1 MSIKELKPGIYEQPI
16 NQETQDALD
25 KLDQELAKKEK
36 IDEGLSSILLSQ
48 YIKSA
53 VREAL
58 DQSGDQKAQFK
69 LVNDIVSLLSNK
81 VDESFNNYRLMDDNQ
96 SLVEIKQRQELLVPE
111 KKRPLSS
118 LTHSYL
124 FTGDT
129 DMKLVNELNREIVT
143 ADRIDMLVSFL
154 KVSGLDMIRSSLQSF
169 TSRGGKL
176 RIISTTYMGAT
187 DLNAVKQLSMIPN
200 TEIRISYDTKHTRLH
215 AKSYMFYRNTG
226 FNTAYIGSSNL
237 SGAAITDGR
246 EWNVKITSTDQP
258 DVFQQMQ
265 STFDIYWNNDSFTP
279 YTIEDFDKLK
289 EALSSERQIKEKS
302 GKSFFSFDI
311 QPYPFQQVI
320 LDKLEA
326 ERVLNNNSRN
336 LVVAATG
343 TGKTVISA
351 FDYRRF
357 RENHPGKRNSLLFVA
372 HREEILLQSRYC
384 FRTILKDPNFG
395 DMLVG
400 DYKPEQTDYLFA
412 SIQSI
417 NSKNLTERLSPD
429 YYDFIIVDEFHHASA
444 ESYQDLL
451 SYFKPRVLLGLTA
464 TPERMDGEDILK
476 YFDGQHF
483 AAEIRLG
490 EAIDRQ
496 LLCPFHYFG
505 VSDGTD
511 LSTLKWTRSGY
522 DTEELEKIYVLD
534 EIAAKKRATLI
545 INTLE
550 KYINDLATIHCI
562 GFCVS
567 QDHAKFMADFFC
579 MNGLKA
585 INLDSNSSPDDR
597 KSAIGK
603 LKEGKINY
611 IFVVN
616 LYNEGVDIP
625 CIDTIMFLRPT
636 ESLTIFL
643 QQLGRGLRISE
654 GKEFLTV
661 FDFIGQ
667 ANKNYKFA
675 EKLASIGGV
684 KPSEIKHEIKEDF
697 SCVPKGCYIELDK
710 VSKEIIL
717 NNISAAL
724 GERQKIINL
733 IKEFAEIEKQITLE
747 KFIDYSQVN
756 IRDLYKVDSFYKLCI
771 QAGVLNNKDEILDN
785 AMKTAF
791 PKFATVD
798 SQRFLKT
805 MIRILE
811 SGISFDEQSYSAE
824 DLAILDMFR
833 FTIHVNAEKTGYSR
847 IKTLKEVEASPLI
860 KKELIEL
867 FKLNLKNISFIDYPV
882 DINSVNP
889 LDAYCTYT
897 RDQILAG
904 LGYYSIDSM
913 RQGVLY
919 IKDKKTDI
927 FLITLNKS
935 EKEFTPST
943 RYEDYA
949 INSSLFH
956 WQSQSTTSD
965 SSPMGQRYINHKSM
979 GSNILL
985 FVREKKNDKY
995 GAVPFTLLGSAE
1007 YVQHEGS
1014 KPMSIVW
1021 KLKRPIPAR
1030 FITSLSRGIA
1040 L

>member
-1 MSIKELKPGIYEQPI
+1 MRIEKLPPGIYEQLI
-16 NQETQDALD
+16 NQEV
-25 KLDQELAKKEK
+25 QESLEKIDSQLTKKDK
-36 IDEGLSSILLSQ
+36 IDEGLSSIVLSQ
-48 YIKSA
+48 YVKNA

-58 DQSGDQKAQFK
+58 DQTSNTKEQFK
-69 LVNDIVSLLSNK
+69 LVNDVISLLSNK
-81 VDESFNNYRLMDDNQ
+81 VNKSFEDYKLTNNNE
-96 SLVEIKQRQELLVPE
+96 SLVEIKRQEEVLVSE

-154 KVSGLDMIRSSLQSF
+154 KVSGLDMIRSALQSF
-169 TSRGGKL
+169 TSKGGKL

-187 DLNAVKQLSMIPN
+187 DLNAVKQLSMLPN

-215 AKSYMFYRNTG
+215 AKSYMFYRDTG

-258 DVFQQMQ
+258 DVFKQMQ

-384 FRTILKDPNFG
+384 FRSILKDPNFG

-400 DYKPEQTDYLFA
+400 DYKLEQTDYLFA

-417 NSKNLTERLSPD
+417 NSKNLTESLSPD
-429 YYDFIIVDEFHHASA
+429 YYDFIIVDEFHHAPA
-444 ESYQDLL
+444 VSYQKLL
-451 SYFKPRVLLGLTA
+451 SYFKPKVLLGLTA
-464 TPERMDGEDILK
+464 TPERMDGEDLLK

-511 LSTLKWTRSGY
+511 LSTLKWTRRGY
-522 DTEELEKIYVLD
+522 DIKDLEKIYALD
-534 EIAAKKRATLI
+534 VIAAQKRASLI
-545 INTLE
+545 INTLD
-550 KYINDLATIHCI
+550 KYINDLSIIHCI

-567 QDHAKFMADFFC
+567 QAHAKFMADFFC

-585 INLDSNSSPDDR
+585 INLDSNTSADDR
-597 KSAIGK
+597 KTASDK
-603 LKEGKINY
+603 LKKGEINF
-611 IFVVN
+611 IFVVD

-625 CIDTIMFLRPT
+625 CIDTIMLLRPT
-636 ESLTIFL
+636 ESLTVFL

-675 EKLASIGGV
+675 EKLAAIGGV

-697 SCVPKGCYIELDK
+697 SRVPKGCYIELDK

-756 IRDLYKVDSFYKLCI
+756 IRDLYKVDSFYKLCG
-771 QAGVLNNKDEILDN
+771 QAGVVNNKDEILDN

-811 SGISFDEQSYSAE
+811 SDISFDEKSYSAE

-847 IKTLKEVEASPLI
+847 IKTLKEVEDSPVI
-860 KKELIEL
+860 KNELIEL
-867 FKLNLKNISFIDYPV
+867 FKLNLKNIRFIDYPV
-882 DINSVNP
+882 NINSVNP
-889 LDAYCTYT
+889 LYAYCTYT

-985 FVREKKNDKY
+985 FVRERKNDKY

>member
-16 NQETQDALD
+16 NQETQEALD

-36 IDEGLSSILLSQ
+36 IDKGLSSILLSQ

-81 VDESFNNYRLMDDNQ
+81 VDESFNNYRLMDENQ
-96 SLVEIKQRQELLVPE
+96 SLVEIKQRQELLLPE

-187 DLNAVKQLSMIPN
+187 DLNAVKQLSMLPN

-215 AKSYMFYRNTG
+215 AKSYMFYRDTG

-444 ESYQDLL
+444 VSYQDLL

-522 DTEELEKIYVLD
+522 DTEELEKIYAID

-550 KYINDLATIHCI
+550 KYINDLSTIHCI

-567 QDHAKFMADFFC
+567 QAHAKFMADFFC
-579 MNGLKA
+579 LNGLKA

-597 KSAIGK
+597 KSTIGK
-603 LKEGKINY
+603 LKEGKINF
-611 IFVVN
+611 IFVVD

-636 ESLTIFL
+636 ESLTVFL

-684 KPSEIKHEIKEDF
+684 KPSEIKYEIKEDF
-697 SCVPKGCYIELDK
+697 SRVPKGCYIELDK

-717 NNISAAL
+717 NTISAAL

-771 QAGVLNNKDEILDN
+771 QAGVLKNNDEILDN

-833 FTIHVNAEKTGYSR
+833 FTIHVNAEKTGYTR

-904 LGYYSIDSM
+904 LGYYNIDSM

-979 GSNILL
+979 GNNILL

>member
-16 NQETQDALD
+16 NQETQEALD

-143 ADRIDMLVSFL
+143 ADRIDMLVSFF

-187 DLNAVKQLSMIPN
+187 DLNAVKQLSMLPN

-226 FNTAYIGSSNL
+226 FNTSYIGSSNL

-279 YTIEDFDKLK
+279 YKIEDFDKLK

-357 RENHPGKRNSLLFVA
+357 RENHPGERNSLLFVV

-384 FRTILKDPNFG
+384 FRTILNDPNFG

-417 NSKNLTERLSPD
+417 NSKKLTESLSPD
-429 YYDFIIVDEFHHASA
+429 YYDFIIVDEFHHAPA

-451 SYFKPRVLLGLTA
+451 SYFKPKVLLGLTA
-464 TPERMDGEDILK
+464 TPERMDGKDLLK
-476 YFDGQHF
+476 YFDGEHF

-534 EIAAKKRATLI
+534 KIAAKKRATLI

-603 LKEGKINY
+603 LKEGKINF

-636 ESLTIFL
+636 ESLTVFL

-667 ANKNYKFA
+667 ANKNYKFD

-684 KPSEIKHEIKEDF
+684 KPSEIKHEIREDF
-697 SCVPKGCYIELDK
+697 SRVPKGCYIELDK

-771 QAGVLNNKDEILDN
+771 QAGALNNKDEILDN
-785 AMKTAF
+785 TMKTAF

-811 SGISFDEQSYSAE
+811 SGISFDEHSYSAE

-833 FTIHVNAEKTGYSR
+833 FTIHVNAEKTGYTR

-965 SSPMGQRYINHKSM
+965 SSPMGQRYINHKSI

-995 GAVPFTLLGSAE
+995 GAVPFTLLGAAE